1 MNEIYKNLSLENL
14 DGEKWKEIE
23 GYNGDYLISNFGR
36 VKSFKKW
43 RGIDCRI
50 LNQSKESNGYLFI
63 GLYKNGK
70 KENKS
75 IHILMF
81 ESFIEKIP
89 EGCIIHHKDKT
100 KDNFLDNFEVVTNE
114 EHSSEHNK
122 GENNPMYGVYMC
134 GENNPMFGK
143 HHSEKT
149 LKLMRGQ
156 NNPNSVLTEQDII
169 AIKSFWNNNI
179 KISNILLSKIF
190 KVSTATISNI
200 KTGKIWSYIKMEDK

>member
-1 MNEIYKNLSLENL
+1 
-14 DGEKWKEIE
+14 
-23 GYNGDYLISNFGR
+23 
-36 VKSFKKW
+36 
-43 RGIDCRI
+43 
-50 LNQSKESNGYLFI
+50 
-63 GLYKNGK
+63 
-70 KENKS
+70 
-75 IHILMF
+75 
-81 ESFIEKIP
+81 
-89 EGCIIHHKDKT
+89 
-100 KDNFLDNFEVVTNE
+100 
-114 EHSSEHNK
+114 
-122 GENNPMYGVYMC
+122 MC